1 MTLLSLSSCAAKVYV
16 AKVNKAKANSQK
28 YRNLRPR
35 LVLQMMMCVVITA
48 LGYQSSRTEI
58 PLVKIPIM
66 WKKGLKFV
74 SSGFRTAPDKLSHT

>member
-1 MTLLSLSSCAAKVYV
+1 MMILLSLSLCAAKVYV

-35 LVLQMMMCVVITA
+35 LVLRMMMCVVIAA

-66 WKKGLKFV
+66 WEKRVKV
-74 SSGFRTAPDKLSHT
+74 CVIGF

>member
-1 MTLLSLSSCAAKVYV
+1 MILLSLSLCAAKVYV

-28 YRNLRPR
+28 YRNLR
-35 LVLQMMMCVVITA
+35 LVLRMMMCVVIAA

-66 WKKGLKFV
+66 WKKRVKV
-74 SSGFRTAPDKLSHT
+74 CVIGF